1 MNMEKITEA
10 QEMNLQRYL
19 DGELEGP
26 FLQQFKEELSR
37 SSALQVRLEQLRPV
51 HAFLSKQSLQSPST
65 NFVDQVMRNLSRKVI
80 IYPSPKNGLMLL
92 SGVII
97 ASGMLAAVLSAG
109 TFDQLSGLIT
119 VDQVE
124 ILKKY
129 NTPSLPPVNVN
140 GKLLMRILIGINLV
154 LAFIVLDRTVL
165 RPFFQRRAM
174 SGNL

>member
-1 MNMEKITEA
+1 MNMERITEA
-10 QEMNLQRYL
+10 QETNLQRYL

-26 FLQQFKEELSR
+26 SLQQFKEELSR

-51 HAFLSKQSLQSPST
+51 HAFLSKQSLESPST

-92 SGVII
+92 AGVII

-109 TFDQLSGLIT
+109 TFDQLSGLVT

-165 RPFFQRRAM
+165 RPFFQRRA
-174 SGNL
+174 GHA

>member
-1 MNMEKITEA
+1 MNMERITEA
-10 QEMNLQRYL
+10 QETNLQRYL
-19 DGELEGP
+19 DGP
-26 FLQQFKEELSR
+26 SLQQFKEELSR

-51 HAFLSKQSLQSPST
+51 HAFLSQQSLESPST

-92 SGVII
+92 AGVII

-109 TFDQLSGLIT
+109 TFDQLSGLVT